1 MKIKVQRTARK
12 ADYTVGKVYLNG
24 TYFCDS
30 LEDKDRGVTQVM
42 PFTSTGGV
50 NGYWSVGDGKKI
62 DKVAGKTA
70 IPTGVYDACSYYWP
84 KFKCYVVMLLRVGGF
99 TGILMHNGMTA
110 DHSEGCILLGKNNIV
125 GRLDGKRIYMDAL
138 VARVMACEH
147 DGEKVQVEVV

>member
-12 ADYTVGKVYLNG
+12 ADYTIGKVYVNG
-24 TYFCDS
+24 TYYCDS
-30 LEDKDRGVTQVM
+30 LEDKDRGATQIM
-42 PFTSTGGV
+42 PFTSTQGV

-62 DKVAGKTA
+62 EKVAGKTA

-84 KFKCYVVMLLRVGGF
+84 KFKCYCVMLLRVGGF
-99 TGILMHNGMTA
+99 QGILMHNGMTA

-138 VARVMACEH
+138 VARVMAAEH